1 MKTLPNTILCLMA
14 ISTSLCV
21 ARAENVN
28 GLISEQ
34 IASHFEQVFF
44 PYSPSTNQDRD
55 SWLPGNDTKPKLFDM
70 DISLSTSATWI
81 ARTSIDKSDNDI
93 DVYYTET
100 SYSFSYPFK
109 PGKKI
114 GFVAKISD
122 YFLDE
127 TGSEE
132 FPVFDYDHASQID
145 LGLMYTMNINPRW
158 DLFCGTGLMIS
169 DGNGAL
175 QSSSTNYLIFLGA
188 SWTINP
194 DLTMAFGGIIST
206 NPTFE
211 SGPFPQFML
220 EWRINDRSRLSIRD
234 GFYYQYALTNDWRN
248 VLGLSAECFCVSVEE
263 KSQFINGMWRIKP
276 VRIISDYSLNL
287 TYSHWFRNGL
297 ILETKFGL
305 GHLGNHSLWRNDDK
319 FESRDLDYSVGL
331 NVGLS
336 YRF

>member
-1 MKTLPNTILCLMA
+1 MKTLPNTLFILVA
-14 ISTSLCV
+14 ASTSLYV
-21 ARAENVN
+21 AHAESVG
-28 GLISEQ
+28 GLVSEQ
-34 IASHFEQVFF
+34 IASHFEQVFS

-55 SWLPGNDTKPKLFDM
+55 SWLPGNDSRPKLFDM
-70 DISLSTSATWI
+70 DVNLNASATWI
-81 ARTSIDKSDNDI
+81 ARTSIEDSDHDI
-93 DVYYTET
+93 DVRYSEM

-114 GFVAKISD
+114 GFVAKMSD
-122 YFLDE
+122 YFLEE
-127 TGSEE
+127 TGSEDY
-132 FPVFDYDHASQID
+132 PVFDYDHASQVD
-145 LGLMYTMNINPRW
+145 LGLMYTMNISPRW
-158 DLFCGTGLMIS
+158 DLFGGAGLMIS
-169 DGNGAL
+169 DGNGAF

-234 GFYYQYALTNDWRN
+234 GAYYQYALTNDWRN
-248 VLGLSAECFCVSVEE
+248 VLGLSAEFFCVSVEE
-263 KSQFINGMWRIKP
+263 KSQFLDGKWRTSP

-297 ILETKFGL
+297 ILETKFGI
-305 GHLGNHSLWRNDDK
+305 GHWGNHSLWRNDDK
-319 FESRDLDYSVGL
+319 FENRDLDYSVGM